1 MPSVSPTRIGRVVAE
16 METASPSGSRDR
28 TRATTL
34 PFPTPEGPARTISVP
49 RRTRASL
56 LLAELRQELLALLA
70 AQPTHAPR
78 CGDVELLHDLLRAYL
93 AHAGQRLEHRRDLHL
108 AEGVVL
114 IGLLEHIG
122 ERALAGLE
130 LPLDLCALLA
140 RGCRLLQC
148 VGTLLRGKRRK
159 RHERSPS
166 VSRDGARTPGSIRT
180 GSEAGQTL
188 RLPGPARL

>member
-1 MPSVSPTRIGRVVAE
+1 MDRVVAE
-16 METASPSGSRDR
+16 MESASPSGSRER
-28 TRATTL
+28 RRSTTL

-49 RRTRASL
+49 RCTRASL
-56 LLAELRQELLALLA
+56 LLAELREQQFALLA
-70 AQPTHAPR
+70 AQSADPTR
-78 CGDVELLHDLLRAYL
+78 RGDVELLHDLLRAHL
-93 AHAGQRLEHRRDLHL
+93 ADTGQRLEHRRDLHL

-114 IGLLEHIG
+114 VGLLEQIG
-122 ERALAGLE
+122 QRALAGLK

-180 GSEAGQTL
+180 ASETGQTL
-188 RLPGPARL
+188 RIP

>member
-1 MPSVSPTRIGRVVAE
+1 
-16 METASPSGSRDR
+16 MESASPSGSRER
-28 TRATTL
+28 RRSTTL

-70 AQPTHAPR
+70 PQAADATR
-78 CGDVELLHDLLRAYL
+78 GGDVELFHDLLRAHL
-93 AHAGQRLEHRRDLHL
+93 ADTRERLEHRRDLHL

-114 IGLLEHIG
+114 VGLLEHIG
-122 ERALAGLE
+122 QGALAGLE

-180 GSEAGQTL
+180 GSKTGQTL
-188 RLPGPARL
+188 RMP